1 MAPPPMRVLIVEDE
15 NDWIEL
21 MTLAL
26 EDEAEA
32 RKVPAP
38 KVDTA
43 PDADAAR
50 RLMTAN
56 VYHLISLDMRMPDG
70 PSDMCIDFKFG
81 RNLVTEL
88 TKAGQRLPVK
98 TIIYSGTLDREREWK
113 AHAES
118 LSVAQLPDID
128 KYAKSSG
135 GQTAADELFETL
147 SPRQWASRV
156 LDYLDLLAP
165 QDPRP
170 PRALTLEPTPGRK
183 FKTALGNWLSA
194 AAQSLP
200 PVLARHARDL
210 EQHWPVPGSGK
221 VDTRAVDAALK
232 FVEASLRLAVAQ
244 TAVLLDD
251 GLPAANV
258 KEKTSWL
265 ELVDLLEVWAET
277 HGAALSRWSWGTH
290 LTNEVIAAF
299 KEIRELRS
307 KTGQRLGT
315 NNPLGS
321 WSELYPS
328 LRLVMDMAGY
338 WAKHPLVA
346 NLTYRPDDGWKGEIL
361 SGTSYPRP
369 IRPLAGKK
377 LPDHADRH
385 IWQLP
390 VCAKAASPGWE
401 EVPVDW
407 NAWLRIAPDNERAL
421 WLAIHSNRNTEVVA
435 FDLADGERIGRFPD

>member
-1 MAPPPMRVLIVEDE
+1 MAQPPMRVLIVEDE
-15 NDWIEL
+15 KDWIEL

-26 EDEAEA
+26 EDEAED

-38 KVDTA
+38 RVNTA
-43 PDADAAR
+43 TDADAAR
-50 RLMTAN
+50 RLMALN
-56 VYHLISLDMRMPDG
+56 HYHLISLDMRLPAEKRDTVDVKQG
-70 PSDMCIDFKFG
+70 AD
-81 RNLVTEL
+81 LVKEL
-88 TKAGQRLPVK
+88 STQDYLLSKA
-98 TIIYSGTLDREREWK
+98 IIYSGTLDQ
-113 AHAES
+113 ES
-118 LSVAQLPDID
+118 VKVAPFAGLTVAQLRDID

-135 GQTAADELFETL
+135 GQTAVDEPFETL
-147 SPRQWASRV
+147 SPKQWASRV

-165 QDPRP
+165 QAPRP
-170 PRALTLEPTPGRK
+170 PRALTLEPMPGRK
-183 FKTALGNWLSA
+183 FTTSLGNWLSA

-200 PVLARHARDL
+200 PVLARHAREL
-210 EQHWPVPGSGK
+210 EQHWPEPGSGK

-244 TAVLLDD
+244 TAVILDHRHPETLL
-251 GLPAANV
+251 

-265 ELVDLLEVWAET
+265 EFTNLLQAWART
-277 HGAALSRWSWGTH
+277 DGARLDRWSWRRH
-290 LTNEVIAAF
+290 LTDEAITAFDEVRKLRNEA
-299 KEIRELRS
+299 RHS
-307 KTGQRLGT
+307 LGT
-315 NNPLGS
+315 NNPRGN
-321 WSELYPS
+321 WTKLYPS

-338 WAKHPLVA
+338 WAKHPLIA
-346 NLTYRPDDGWKGEIL
+346 NLTHRPGDGWKGEIL
-361 SGTSYPRP
+361 SSTSYPRP

>member
-38 KVDTA
+38 SVDTA
-43 PDADAAR
+43 TDSGGAR
-50 RLMTAN
+50 RLMALN
-56 VYHLISLDMRMPDG
+56 HYHLISLDMRLPAEEGDTLDVKQG
-70 PSDMCIDFKFG
+70 KDLVREPSTQ
-81 RNLVTEL
+81 NYLL
-88 TKAGQRLPVK
+88 SKA
-98 TIIYSGTLDREREWK
+98 IIYSGTLSPEEEQGK
-113 AHAES
+113 SVPGHT
-118 LSVAQLPDID
+118 VAQLPDID
-128 KYAKSSG
+128 NYAKSSG
-135 GQTAADELFETL
+135 GQTAADEPFETL

-194 AAQSLP
+194 AAQSMP
-200 PVLARHARDL
+200 PVLARHARAL

>member
-26 EDEAEA
+26 EDEAEG

-38 KVDTA
+38 RVDTA
-43 PDADAAR
+43 PDVDTAR
-50 RLMTAN
+50 RLMPVN

-70 PSDMCIDFKFG
+70 PSDTCIDVKFG
-81 RNLVTEL
+81 TNLVTEL
-88 TKAGQRLPVK
+88 TKAGQRHPVK
-98 TIIYSGTLDREREWK
+98 TIIYSGTLSPEEEQGK
-113 AHAES
+113 
-118 LSVAQLPDID
+118 SVAGHTVARLPDID
-128 KYAKSSG
+128 NYSKSSG
-135 GQTAADELFETL
+135 GQTAADEPFETL

-183 FKTALGNWLSA
+183 VKTALGNWLSA

-210 EQHWPVPGSGK
+210 EQHWPVPGSGE

-232 FVEASLRLAVAQ
+232 FVEASMRLAVAQ

-251 GLPAANV
+251 CLPAAHL

-265 ELVDLLEVWAET
+265 KLVNLLQVWAET
-277 HGAALSRWSWGTH
+277 HGAALSRWSWRTH
-290 LTNEVIAAF
+290 LTDEVIAAF
-299 KEIRELRS
+299 DEVRKLRS

-338 WAKHPLVA
+338 WAKHPLIA
-346 NLTYRPDDGWKGEIL
+346 NLTHRPGDGWKGEIL

-369 IRPLAGKK
+369 IRALAGKK
-377 LPDHADRH
+377 LPARADRH

-390 VCAKAASPGWE
+390 VCAKAEPPSWE

-407 NAWLRIAPDNERAL
+407 NAWLRADPDDERPL
-421 WLAIHSNRNTEVVA
+421 WLAIRSNRNGGLQA
-435 FDLADGERIGRFPD
+435 FDLADGERIGHFPD